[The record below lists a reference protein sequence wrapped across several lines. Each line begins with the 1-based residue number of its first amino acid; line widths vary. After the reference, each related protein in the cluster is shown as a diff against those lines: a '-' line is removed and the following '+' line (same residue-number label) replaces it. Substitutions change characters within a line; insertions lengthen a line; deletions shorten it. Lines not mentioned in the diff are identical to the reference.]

1 MRLYLNAF
9 VVEILKLR
17 RTLALWCILIAPAVM
32 TILAISLLW
41 GRSPGDFGP
50 GFDAWGSILNNGFN
64 LWAIMVLP
72 LYISLQSTLLAQLE
86 HGNQQWKY
94 LYALPVPRFAYFTAK
109 WAVVTLVVVATH
121 VLLVLG
127 LAAGGK
133 FTAFFRPGWG
143 LETGIPWGEMLH
155 AAVVMTLAGMLVL
168 AIQLLVSLRWRSF
181 IPSLGLGV
189 VAVMAN
195 FFVMSSDKVQLYDL
209 WLYPILALRGEGNT
223 AQIVVGLGLGLGLV
237 LALAGGWF
245 LTRMQ
250 VK

>member
-1 MRLYLNAF
+1 MRLYMNAF

-17 RTLALWCILIAPAVM
+17 RTLAFWCILIAPAVM
-32 TILAISLLW
+32 TILSISMMW
-41 GRSPGDFGP
+41 GRNPADYGP
-50 GFDAWGSILNNGFN
+50 NFNGWDNIMNNGFN
-64 LWAIMVLP
+64 LWAIMALP
-72 LYISLQSTLLAQLE
+72 LYISLQATLLAQLE

-109 WAVVTLVVVATH
+109 WAVVILVVAATH
-121 VLLVLG
+121 VLLVVG

-133 FTAFFRPGWG
+133 FTALFRPGWG
-143 LETGIPWGEMLH
+143 LESPVPWSAMIH
-155 AAVVMTLAGMLVL
+155 SAVAMTLAGMLLL

-195 FFVMSSDKVQLYDL
+195 FFAMSSEHVQLYDL

-223 AQIVVGLGLGLGLV
+223 SQIVVWLGLGLGL
-237 LALAGGWF
+237 ALAPLGGWF
-245 LTRMQ
+245 LSRMQ